1 MRRDTHLQY
10 DFSQPP
16 TSGVPKGMRPLRGE
30 YARGLAPS
38 AGAVGLGCRAE
49 RRRLDGSIPL
59 ASSILRLFVQT
70 AHWSK
75 TLFTIP
81 ARHRRL
87 PTLHSTHH
95 TTPLSPA
102 AGARPS
108 GMISRSGTNALF
120 QALLAF
126 LVHEETA
133 DEDGQHNG
141 CERKQCTVHGVR
153 LPFIP

>member
-1 MRRDTHLQY
+1 MDSLSEKQAPKHLTPRPRVCKTATHSIHQ
-10 DFSQPP
+10 DA
-16 TSGVPKGMRPLRGE
+16 GV
-30 YARGLAPS
+30 AQS
-38 AGAVGLGCRAE
+38 AEQRFCKPQVG
-49 RRRLDGSIPL
+49 GSIPL
-59 ASSILRLFVQT
+59 ASSTLRLFVQT

-87 PTLHSTHH
+87 PALHSTHH
-95 TTPLSPA
+95 TTPRSPA

-120 QALLAF
+120 QSLLAF

-141 CERKQCTVHGVR
+141 CEHEQCTVHGVR